1 MSDLILKFDN
11 FQKRAQQLDEY
22 ARQINGRLFLFDE
35 YHPKHIPPGIV
46 DDEVIFWYL
55 IVDLYG
61 LFFDAGKYLRFVP
74 VWNEQTQKT
83 VFNFYEALNE
93 IRSVFCH
100 NKPPTA
106 YLHYHVT
113 NPALRHLVIEWA
125 AKSAP
130 ARNLLTR
137 NFNTPSPFRDL
148 FDIYIQA
155 AEKILTL
162 LEDEVLT
169 IFNNYVKEDQDEN
182 IYEKWFVP
190 IFDWYWKGNLTV
202 YTRAWQSFC
211 REKGMDMQI
220 DRMVALGANRTRK
233 QLTDMLFSYGYEKYG
248 KLMYFRHFSLHA
260 GTVNRRM
267 LTPYTLFSPLL
278 SAMQTRGG
286 YDRCRF
292 V

>member
-1 MSDLILKFDN
+1 MSDLIRKFDD

-22 ARQINGRLFLFDE
+22 TRQINGRLFLFDE

-46 DDEVIFWYL
+46 NDEVIFWYL

-74 VWNEQTQKT
+74 VWNEQTKKT
-83 VFNFYEALNE
+83 VINFYVALNE

-113 NPALRHLVIEWA
+113 NPALRYLVIEWN

-162 LEDEVLT
+162 LEGEVLT
-169 IFNNYVKEDQDEN
+169 IFENYVKEDQDES

-190 IFDWYWKGNLTV
+190 IFKWYVKGNMTV

-220 DRMVALGANRTRK
+220 DRTVALGTSRARD
-233 QLTDMLFSYGYEKYG
+233 QLTAMLSSYGDEKYG

-260 GTVNRRM
+260 GTSDRRM
-267 LTPYTLFSPLL
+267 LTPYTLFAPLL
-278 SAMQTRGG
+278 SEIQPWGG
-286 YDRCRF
+286 CSRR
-292 V
+292 